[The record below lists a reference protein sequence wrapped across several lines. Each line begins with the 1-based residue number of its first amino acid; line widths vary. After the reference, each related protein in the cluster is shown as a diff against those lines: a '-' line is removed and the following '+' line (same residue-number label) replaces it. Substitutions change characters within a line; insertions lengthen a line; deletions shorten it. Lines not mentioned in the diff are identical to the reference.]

1 MVVDIAGHAMPV
13 KNVIQSNMR
22 IVMSEKW
29 FIGDTHFGHR
39 GIITYEPVYRPF
51 KTVEEHDEE
60 LIKRWNEVV
69 RTDDKVYHLGDFCL
83 NRSALA
89 YGKRL
94 NGRKILI
101 MGNHD
106 VFRTQEYLDNGFERL
121 HGTLQF
127 ENLIL
132 THVPC
137 HPQQLEYRFFA
148 NVHGHLHSKCLP
160 DWRYLNVSC
169 EHTGLRPITLEE
181 VYSRIME
188 ERQKDVRVKD
198 IHA

>member
-1 MVVDIAGHAMPV
+1 
-13 KNVIQSNMR
+13 
-22 IVMSEKW
+22 MSEKF

-39 GIITYEPVYRPF
+39 GIVTYEPKARPF
-51 KTVEEHDEE
+51 ATVEEMNEE

-69 RTDDKVYHLGDFCL
+69 RPDDKVYHLGDFCL
-83 NRSALA
+83 NRSALSI
-89 YGKRL
+89 GLRL

-101 MGNHD
+101 TGNHD
-106 VFRTQEYLDNGFERL
+106 VFRTEEYLAAGFERL

-132 THVPC
+132 THVPV
-137 HPQQLEYRFFA
+137 HPQQLEHRFFA
-148 NVHGHLHSKCLP
+148 NVHGHLHSHNIQVEQEVDTGIGNMVERVK

-169 EHTGLRPITLEE
+169 ENTNLTPITLEE

-188 ERQKDVRVKD
+188 ERQKSNVKD
-198 IHA
+198 IHE